1 MKKYREKQAGSEH
14 SKQASTFAKH
24 FFKIYKKKTV
34 NRFIFYRFAFA
45 RKFKHKMYEENN
57 KDHKAMLKDV
67 ISSRWEQLDET
78 ARTTTPEDVAE
89 KLLQV
94 LSAVPE
100 YLHNI
105 AGLME
110 CFSES
115 LSSNETICLEKEF
128 NLSRLIQCFNIFSSN
143 LYKCIWHRD
152 IEKDDLQKHF
162 SFGEIAIK
170 YELLQERKVGN
181 KILELRKMRN
191 RLVYGEI
198 TEINKK
204 ELDSAT
210 QDLIDLYILA
220 IAENAKLMDL
230 DL

>member
-1 MKKYREKQAGSEH
+1 
-14 SKQASTFAKH
+14 
-24 FFKIYKKKTV
+24 
-34 NRFIFYRFAFA
+34 
-45 RKFKHKMYEENN
+45 MYEENN

-94 LSAVPE
+94 LSAAPE

-105 AGLME
+105 TGLME

-128 NLSRLIQCFNIFSSN
+128 NLSRLIQCFNIFSAN

-152 IEKDDLQKHF
+152 IEKDDLQKYF

-170 YELLQERKVGN
+170 YELLQERKVCN

-191 RLVYGEI
+191 RLVYGGI
-198 TEINKK
+198 TEINEK

>member
-1 MKKYREKQAGSEH
+1 
-14 SKQASTFAKH
+14 
-24 FFKIYKKKTV
+24 
-34 NRFIFYRFAFA
+34 
-45 RKFKHKMYEENN
+45 MYEENN

-94 LSAVPE
+94 LSAAPE
-100 YLHNI
+100 YQHNI
-105 AGLME
+105 TGLIE

-115 LSSNETICLEKEF
+115 LSPNETICLEKEF
-128 NLSRLIQCFNIFSSN
+128 NLSRLIQFFNIFSAN
-143 LYKCIWHRD
+143 LYKRIWHRD
-152 IEKDDLQKHF
+152 IEKDDLQKYF

>member
-1 MKKYREKQAGSEH
+1 MS
-14 SKQASTFAKH
+14 
-24 FFKIYKKKTV
+24 V
-34 NRFIFYRFAFA
+34 
-45 RKFKHKMYEENN
+45 ENN
-57 KDHKAMLKDV
+57 KTAKDLLKEI
-67 ISSRWEQLDET
+67 ISSRWEQLDD
-78 ARTTTPEDVAE
+78 AFPTTTPEDVAE
-89 KLLQV
+89 KFLQV
-94 LSAVPE
+94 LSAAPE

-105 AGLME
+105 TGLME

-128 NLSRLIQCFNIFSSN
+128 NLSRLIQSFDVFSAN
-143 LYKCIWHRD
+143 LYKHIWHRD

-191 RLVYGEI
+191 RLAYGEI

>member
-1 MKKYREKQAGSEH
+1 MSVENYK
-14 SKQASTFAKH
+14 TAK
-24 FFKIYKKKTV
+24 
-34 NRFIFYRFAFA
+34 
-45 RKFKHKMYEENN
+45 
-57 KDHKAMLKDV
+57 DLLKEI
-67 ISSRWEQLDET
+67 ISSRWEQLDDT
-78 ARTTTPEDVAE
+78 FLTTTPEDVAE
-89 KLLQV
+89 KFLQV
-94 LSAVPE
+94 LSVVPE
-100 YLHNI
+100 DQYNSTCIL
-105 AGLME
+105 
-110 CFSES
+110 ES
-115 LSSNETICLEKEF
+115 ILAIVSPNKTNYRANLFIKKN
-128 NLSRLIQCFNIFSSN
+128 NLSRLIQSFDVFSAN
-143 LYKCIWHRD
+143 LYKHIWHRD
-152 IEKDDLQKHF
+152 IEKDDLQKHL

-204 ELDSAT
+204 ELDSAS

>member
-1 MKKYREKQAGSEH
+1 
-14 SKQASTFAKH
+14 
-24 FFKIYKKKTV
+24 
-34 NRFIFYRFAFA
+34 
-45 RKFKHKMYEENN
+45 MYEENN

-67 ISSRWEQLDET
+67 ISSRWEQLNET

-94 LSAVPE
+94 LSAAPE

-105 AGLME
+105 TGLME
-110 CFSES
+110 CFFES
-115 LSSNETICLEKEF
+115 LSPNETNCLEKEF
-128 NLSRLIQCFNIFSSN
+128 NLSRLIQCFNIFSAN

-220 IAENAKLMDL
+220 IAENAKLIDL